1 MSDFEALVQS
11 CVQQGVSDMHIT
23 GGHPVVLRKD
33 GTVAPQ
39 RKIVLRH
46 GEVDELAR
54 SLMTRQQART
64 LRRQWSVDFAISV
77 AGTRLRINIFAT
89 TRGLSLAVRFLPGEA
104 PEIEMLNLHP
114 SLAEFCRAPSGLVL
128 VCGATGSGK
137 TTTIAALLGEI
148 NRNRAAHVVTLEDP
162 VEYRFRS
169 VKSFIEQ
176 RELGSSFQSF
186 EQGLVDVL
194 RQAPDVIFVGELRR
208 AEIIRLTL
216 DAAESGHLVFA
227 TLHANSVEEALYRM
241 LNAFPA
247 DAQEFARSQLSSA
260 LCGVVVQRLALRQEL
275 GFRVPDLAVL
285 RAGKAVRSIIR
296 ENRLSQLEN
305 TMELGREAG
314 MFTFGTYAEEMQA
327 RRKAYVHPSRTLRP
341 GQEAAREALYESPLI
356 DPLATVH
363 PALDGSGA
371 PGAPSGLEAGA
382 APAALTLEN
391 DDALSEVI
399 RQITDRGP
407 QPGE

>member
-1 MSDFEALVQS
+1 MNDFEALVQS

-33 GTVAPQ
+33 GAVAPQ

-54 SLMTRQQART
+54 SLMTRQQAEA

-77 AGTRLRINIFAT
+77 CGTRLRINIFTT
-89 TRGLSLAVRFLPGEA
+89 TRGLSLAVRFLPGDA

-114 SLAEFCRAPSGLVL
+114 SVGDFCREASGLVL
-128 VCGATGSGK
+128 LCGATGSGK

-148 NRNRAAHVVTLEDP
+148 NRTRAAHVVTLEDP

-176 RELGSSFQSF
+176 RELGASFQSF

-194 RQAPDVIFVGELRR
+194 RQAPDVICVGELRR
-208 AEIIRLTL
+208 SEIVRLTL

-227 TLHANSVEEALYRM
+227 TLHASSVEEALYRV

-247 DAQEFARSQLSSA
+247 DAQEFARYQLSSA
-260 LCGVVVQRLALRQEL
+260 LCGVIVQRLALRPEL
-275 GFRVPDLAVL
+275 GFRVPELAVL
-285 RAGKAVRSIIR
+285 RTGKAVRSIIR
-296 ENRLSQLEN
+296 ENRLSQIEN

-314 MFTFGTYAEEMQA
+314 MFTFATYAQEMQA
-327 RRKAYVHPSRTLRP
+327 RRKPYIHPSRTLRP
-341 GQEAAREALYESPLI
+341 GQETARETVYESPLI
-356 DPLATVH
+356 DPLAALRAV
-363 PALDGSGA
+363 PAPA
-371 PGAPSGLEAGA
+371 TPGAIPD
-382 APAALTLEN
+382 ALTIED
-391 DDALSEVI
+391 DDALSDVI
-399 RQITDRGP
+399 RQITERGP
-407 QPGE
+407 LPGA